1 MEWSTLV
8 PLAIALALDAF
19 AVAVATSGALGRV
32 TGRQVFRLS
41 FHFGL
46 FQALMPLL
54 GWAAGLT
61 VAEYVAVWD
70 HWIAFGLL
78 TLIGGRA
85 IVSALRQSG
94 GADAAAQRGD
104 PTRGLSLVALST
116 ATSID
121 ALAVGLTFSA
131 LGVTLLVPVLVIGAT
146 AAGLTLLGMFLG
158 SRLGQRLGVKMEL
171 IGGLVLI
178 GIGLKILIEHTA

>member
-1 MEWSTLV
+1 MEWSTLI
-8 PLAIALALDAF
+8 PLALGLALDAF
-19 AVAVATSGALGRV
+19 AVAIATSGVLGRV

-46 FQALMPLL
+46 FQALMPVL

-70 HWIAFGLL
+70 HWVAFGLL
-78 TLIGGRA
+78 ALIGGRA
-85 IVSALRQSG
+85 IVAALRG
-94 GADAAAQRGD
+94 GPDEVRRPGD
-104 PTRGLSLVALST
+104 PTRGLSLIALST

-131 LGVTLLVPVLVIGAT
+131 LGITLLVPVLVIGAT
-146 AAGLTLLGMFLG
+146 AAALTIVGMALGT
-158 SRLGQRLGVKMEL
+158 RLGQRFGRAMEL
-171 IGGLVLI
+171 AGGIVLV
-178 GIGLKILIEHTA
+178 GIGLKILLESLISA